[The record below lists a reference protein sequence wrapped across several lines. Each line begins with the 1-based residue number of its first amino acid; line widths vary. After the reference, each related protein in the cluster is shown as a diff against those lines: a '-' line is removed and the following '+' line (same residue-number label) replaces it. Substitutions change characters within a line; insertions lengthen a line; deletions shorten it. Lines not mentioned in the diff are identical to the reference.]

1 MKKGQV
7 SIFVIVAAIVIVIV
21 IFFFLRGDLGDMRDT
36 KLRPVE
42 SMILDC
48 ADDVTQDSLNIIGIQ
63 GGFYNEPP
71 RNLDIEGVY
80 IPYYYYEGEFLM
92 PENSFIEGELADLVN
107 DYLGF
112 CIDNLEIKDHEITYS
127 KPSTTVLIKE
137 EEVSFNIDMM
147 VDIKKGEM
155 TSQLNLA
162 EYPANKPSALGKILD
177 VAAYLT
183 DSHLEE
189 TICLTCLYD
198 MLDERELFLDFTDF
212 GNSSTLVVFSENKT
226 SEDLYVF
233 EFLNKYTEEELESE
247 SIQFVGRE
255 TAWS

>member
-7 SIFVIVAAIVIVIV
+7 SIFVIVAAIVIIIV
-21 IFFFLRGDLGDMRDT
+21 IFFFLRGNLGDIGDT

-48 ADDVTQDSLNIIGIQ
+48 ADDVTQDSLRVIGIQ

-71 RNLDIEGVY
+71 YQYVDTEWAY
-80 IPYYYYEGEFLM
+80 IPYYYYEGELLM
-92 PENSFIEGELADLVN
+92 PANSVIEEELADFVN
-107 DYLGF
+107 DYLGL
-112 CIDNLEIKDHEITYS
+112 CIDDLEIKDHEITYS

-137 EEVSFNIDMM
+137 EEVNFNIDMI

-162 EYPANKPSALGKILD
+162 EHPANKPSALGKILD
-177 VAAYLT
+177 VAAYMT
-183 DSHLEE
+183 ESHLEE
-189 TICLTCLYD
+189 TICLTCLYE
-198 MLDERELFLDFTDF
+198 MLEERDLYLDFADF

-226 SEDLYVF
+226 SGDVYEF
-233 EFLNKYTEEELESE
+233 EFLNKYTEEESGLELPE
-247 SIQFVGRE
+247 VGNE
-255 TAWS
+255 NQA